1 MNDYMTALL
10 ERFGI
15 TTQGT
20 AEAEERVRAAEE
32 TLKEQLTAEQ
42 RKLL

>member
-15 TTQGT
+15 TAPGT
-20 AEAEERVRAAEE
+20 IETEERARKQFERERGEHDGETQAVR
-32 TLKEQLTAEQ
+32 
-42 RKLL
+42 